1 MDKLKN
7 LPPQYKLLIGVGVLG
22 LLAAGYYYLVIMS
35 IDELIMQQKGA
46 YAGAQK
52 ELAEFK
58 DFRGELEIAEL
69 REQYAEVVRQI
80 EENKRLIPDKE
91 LLPQL
96 MSGLESDA
104 LEAGLTVISKEQKA
118 KEIEDF
124 YYRIPIKFEV
134 AGSFLN
140 LTRFLKLVTEEDKR
154 LVNVSTFDVKVLG
167 TQKRKKVT
175 SATSPFGSSA
185 VAARAESDIS
195 ATFIVE
201 GFTYTGGDKGDGA
214 KKKKKAKG
222 AKQGGKKK

>member
-7 LPPQYKLLIGVGVLG
+7 LPPQYKLLIGVGALG
-22 LLAAGYYYLVIMS
+22 LIAAGYYYLIIMS
-35 IDELIMQQKGA
+35 IDQKIGQQKGA
-46 YAGAQK
+46 YASAQK
-52 ELAEFK
+52 ELAQYK

-96 MSGLESDA
+96 MAGLESDA
-104 LEAGLTVISKEQKA
+104 LEAGLVVISKEQRP
-118 KEIEDF
+118 KEYEDF

-134 AGSFLN
+134 TGSFLN
-140 LTRFLKLVTEEDKR
+140 LTRFLKLVTEADKR

-167 TQKRKKVT
+167 TKKKKKNKGG
-175 SATSPFGSSA
+175 TSPFGSTG

-195 ATFIVE
+195 AIFVVE
-201 GFTYTGGDKGDGA
+201 GFTYTGGNKGGG
-214 KKKKKAKG
+214 KKKKKGVKRG
-222 AKQGGKKK
+222 SKK